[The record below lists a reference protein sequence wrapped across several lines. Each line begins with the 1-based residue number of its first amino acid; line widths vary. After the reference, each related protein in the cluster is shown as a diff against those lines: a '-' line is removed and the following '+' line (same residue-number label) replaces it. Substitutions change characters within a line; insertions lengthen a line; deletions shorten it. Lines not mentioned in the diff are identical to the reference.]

1 MAGQSDSNSCED
13 AVGVVI
19 PMSNAQQTIS
29 ATLRSVCEQ
38 THRNLD
44 IVVVDDGSTDGSAA
58 IVAAWCERDKRVRLI
73 RQANAGVAA
82 ARNAGAAASRAQ
94 FLAFID
100 ADDLW
105 APTKIEFQLDALKSG
120 GAAVGLVYCW
130 YASIGQDDRVIT
142 FGPQPLDEG
151 FVLKRLCSSN
161 LIGNGSTLLVRR
173 SIFEAIG
180 GYDPSLRA
188 RGLDAAED
196 YLICLRIAERTE
208 FRVVPRYLV
217 GYRSNVSG
225 SMSSYSLR
233 MFQATEMALLEYRER
248 FPDYA
253 GVIDTHLQDF
263 RHWFAWGALRQ
274 GRWSD
279 AMKLIAGC
287 VAARP
292 VVAPLRFVKMAIM
305 TLKGRALRRLGVQQ
319 PFLPIYTNTI
329 W

>member
-1 MAGQSDSNSCED
+1 MAGQGTINTYED
-13 AVGVVI
+13 TVGVII
-19 PMSNAQQTIS
+19 PMFNAQRTIM

-44 IVVVDDGSTDGSAA
+44 IVVVDDGSVDDSSA
-58 IVAAWCERDKRVRLI
+58 IVAAWCERDRRVRLV
-73 RQANAGVAA
+73 RQANAGVAV
-82 ARNAGAAASRAQ
+82 ARNTGAAASTAQ

-105 APTKIEFQLDALKSG
+105 APTKIEFQLDAMQSG
-120 GAAVGLVYCW
+120 GLAVGLVYCW

-208 FRVVPRYLV
+208 FRVVPRYMV
-217 GYRSNVSG
+217 GYRSVPG

-233 MFQATEMALLEYRER
+233 MFRATEMALMEYRNR
-248 FPDYA
+248 YPDYV

-279 AMKLIAGC
+279 AMSLITGC
-287 VAARP
+287 IAARP
-292 VVAPLRFVKMAIM
+292 VVAPLRFAKMVFM
-305 TLKGRALRRLGVQQ
+305 TLKGRLLRRFGLQQ
-319 PFLPIYTNTI
+319 PFLPVYTDTI